1 MPKCQ
6 FLFIMS
12 VYCRKCPKMKV
23 LGKIWK
29 NHRNSIM
36 QEDPGSQK
44 GNRSSAMGWPHT
56 PPPRRG
62 LAWPAPGHGVG
73 PSGTASRRLFHLYIL
88 SDTKTLKQSASV
100 QEMFRSAATIADKIR
115 GIESLCPGTLPGR
128 GIAPEAISI
137 DSTAISITAA
147 DSHDEEGVVL
157 PRG

>member
-1 MPKCQ
+1 MPQCQ

-12 VYCRKCPKMKV
+12 VYCRKGPKMKV

-44 GNRSSAMGWPHT
+44 ESRRGATRCPP

-73 PSGTASRRLFHLYIL
+73 PSGTASRRLFRLYIL
-88 SDTKTLKQSASV
+88 SDTKTLNQSASV
-100 QEMFRSAATIADKIR
+100 HEKFHTSAAIR
-115 GIESLCPGTLPGR
+115 NPNSGDRSLCFGTLPGR
-128 GIAPEAISI
+128 GISPGAISI
-137 DSTAISITAA
+137 DATAIFIAVAA
-147 DSHDEEGVVL
+147 SHDEEGVVL
-157 PRG
+157 PRC

>member
-1 MPKCQ
+1 MSQCQ

-12 VYCRKCPKMKV
+12 LYCRKGPKMKV

-44 GNRSSAMGWPHT
+44 ESRRGATRWPH

-73 PSGTASRRLFHLYIL
+73 PSGTASRRLFCLYIL
-88 SDTKTLKQSASV
+88 SDTKTLKQLTSV
-100 QEMFRSAATIADKIR
+100 HETFRSAATIADKIR
-115 GIESLCPGTLPGR
+115 GIDRYNPVGTPLPSV
-128 GIAPEAISI
+128 IPLL
-137 DSTAISITAA
+137 
-147 DSHDEEGVVL
+147 HCL
-157 PRG
+157 

>member
-1 MPKCQ
+1 MPQCQ

-12 VYCRKCPKMKV
+12 VYCRKGPKMKV

-44 GNRSSAMGWPHT
+44 ESRRGATRWPHT
-56 PPPRRG
+56 PRRG

-73 PSGTASRRLFHLYIL
+73 PSGTASRRLFRLYIL

-100 QEMFRSAATIADKIR
+100 HEKFQSTATIADEIQ
-115 GIESLCPGTLPGR
+115 GTESLCFGTLPGW
-128 GIAPEAISI
+128 GIAPEPSP
-137 DSTAISITAA
+137 STPPPSSSSLLAPMMRR
-147 DSHDEEGVVL
+147 E
-157 PRG
+157 